1 MAEKDKKSSASFVP
15 FRPLDSLF
23 EPTVQEQP
31 APKKSGLTDLP
42 VDDLYSFKDHPFRQY
57 TEEKMYEMVESVRE
71 HGVITPILVRP
82 RKDGDGYEII
92 SGHNRVE
99 ACRRAGIETIPATIR
114 DLDDDTAIILM
125 VDSNLKQR
133 EKLLPSEKAK
143 AYQMKMEALK
153 RQGARKDLTCDQV
166 EHKLTGSKTRDLV
179 GAESGDSGP
188 QVQRYIR
195 LNSLIPALQEAV
207 DEGRLAFNPA
217 VEVSYLD
224 EADQEIVQEIM
235 DRDQISPSLSQ
246 AQKLH
251 RLSQIDKID
260 DSAIEAVMT
269 VEKPMYET
277 ITFRRNTVEKYFPAG
292 TTGKE
297 IEETIIQLL
306 ENYSRQRENMKAYET
321 ER

>member
-1 MAEKDKKSSASFVP
+1 MADRDKKSSASFVP

-31 APKKSGLTDLP
+31 SSAQNSLKDLP
-42 VDDLYSFKDHPFRQY
+42 VDDLYSFKNHPVREY
-57 TEEKMYEMVESVRE
+57 TEEKMAEMVESIQE
-71 HGVITPILVRP
+71 YGVITPILVRP
-82 RKDGDGYEII
+82 RKEGDGFEII

-99 ACRRAGIETIPATIR
+99 ACRRAGIETVPATIR

-133 EKLLPSEKAK
+133 EKLLPTEKAK
-143 AYQMKMEALK
+143 AYEMKLEAMK
-153 RQGARKDLTCDQV
+153 RQGERKDLTSDQLGP
-166 EHKLTGSKTRDLV
+166 KLNLKRTREQI
-179 GAESGDSGP
+179 GEQTGDSGT

-195 LNSLIPALQEAV
+195 LNKLIPALQEAV
-207 DEGRLAFNPA
+207 DDGRLAFNPA

-251 RLSQIDKID
+251 RLSQIGKID
-260 DSAIEAVMT
+260 DNAIEAVMT

-297 IEETIIQLL
+297 IEEIIIRLL
-306 ENYSRQRENMKAYET
+306 ENYARQQENKKTYEP